1 MCMGRWWHQEEHLA
15 KIAPK
20 YHLTHGHVCQ
30 SAPCNRHHILVVGD
44 SSVELKVCDY
54 TVDKLHG

>member
-44 SSVELKVCDY
+44 SSVEL
-54 TVDKLHG
+54 